1 MTRSPPDPT
10 PNSRRRAIR
19 IEVGNDARSYVSDG
33 QRVTLVPLTI
43 KRRQNRKL
51 LIPPTPESA
60 AATAGG
66 LDAPMIKTLGK
77 AFYWKRLIDEGVYP
91 TTADLAR
98 ALKLEPGWAAE
109 VLRMTLLA
117 PDIVEAIL
125 DGRQPRHLNLQTL
138 RGRHDSLP
146 RDWGEQRRLLSGFAR
161 RGFRPYASPGEEQRD
176 EGRADEDRA
185 VGFEG
190 RQVADPCP

>member
-19 IEVGNDARSYVSDG
+19 VEIGNDARSYVSDR

-60 AATAGG
+60 ASAAGG
-66 LDAPMIKTLGK
+66 LDASMIKTLGK

-109 VLRMTLLA
+109 VLRMTMLA
-117 PDIVEAIL
+117 PDIVEAIFE
-125 DGRQPRHLNLQTL
+125 GRQPRHLNLHTL
-138 RGRHDSLP
+138 RGRQDLLP
-146 RDWGEQRRLLSGFAR
+146 RDWAEQRRLLGFPDA
-161 RGFRPYASPGEEQRD
+161 
-176 EGRADEDRA
+176 
-185 VGFEG
+185 
-190 RQVADPCP
+190 

>member
-19 IEVGNDARSYVSDG
+19 VEVGNDARSYVSDG

-60 AATAGG
+60 AATTGG

-109 VLRMTLLA
+109 VLRMTMLA
-117 PDIVEAIL
+117 PDIVEAIFE
-125 DGRQPRHLNLQTL
+125 GRQPRHLNLHTL
-138 RGRHDSLP
+138 RGRQDLLP
-146 RDWGEQRRLLSGFAR
+146 RDWGEQRRLLGFTDA
-161 RGFRPYASPGEEQRD
+161 
-176 EGRADEDRA
+176 
-185 VGFEG
+185 
-190 RQVADPCP
+190 

>member
-19 IEVGNDARSYVSDG
+19 VEVGNDARSYVSDG

-60 AATAGG
+60 AATTGG

-109 VLRMTLLA
+109 VLRMTMLS
-117 PDIVEAIL
+117 PDIVEAIFE
-125 DGRQPRHLNLQTL
+125 GRQPRHLNLHTL
-138 RGRHDSLP
+138 RGRQDLLP
-146 RDWGEQRRLLSGFAR
+146 RDWAEQRRLLGFPSA
-161 RGFRPYASPGEEQRD
+161 
-176 EGRADEDRA
+176 
-185 VGFEG
+185 
-190 RQVADPCP
+190 

>member
-1 MTRSPPDPT
+1 MTRSPSDPT

-19 IEVGNDARSYVSDG
+19 VEVGNDARSYVSDG

-51 LIPPTPESA
+51 LIPPTHESTA
-60 AATAGG
+60 SAAGG

-125 DGRQPRHLNLQTL
+125 DGRQPRHLNLHTL
-138 RGRHDSLP
+138 RGRQDLLP
-146 RDWGEQRRLLSGFAR
+146 RDWGEQRRLLGFPPPA
-161 RGFRPYASPGEEQRD
+161 Q
-176 EGRADEDRA
+176 
-185 VGFEG
+185 
-190 RQVADPCP
+190 

>member
-146 RDWGEQRRLLSGFAR
+146 RDWGEQRRLLGFPSA
-161 RGFRPYASPGEEQRD
+161 
-176 EGRADEDRA
+176 
-185 VGFEG
+185 
-190 RQVADPCP
+190 

>member
-19 IEVGNDARSYVSDG
+19 VEVGNDARSYVSDG

-60 AATAGG
+60 ASAAGG
-66 LDAPMIKTLGK
+66 LDASMIKTLGK

-125 DGRQPRHLNLQTL
+125 DGRQPRHLNLHTL
-138 RGRHDSLP
+138 RGRQDLLP
-146 RDWGEQRRLLSGFAR
+146 RDWGEQRRLLGFPPPA
-161 RGFRPYASPGEEQRD
+161 Q
-176 EGRADEDRA
+176 
-185 VGFEG
+185 
-190 RQVADPCP
+190 

>member
-1 MTRSPPDPT
+1 MSTTTNPRK
-10 PNSRRRAIR
+10 RAIR
-19 IEVGNDARSYVSDG
+19 VEVGTDARSYVSDG

-109 VLRMTLLA
+109 VLRMTMLA
-117 PDIVEAIL
+117 PDIVEAIFE
-125 DGRQPRHLNLQTL
+125 GRQPRHLNLHTL
-138 RGRHDSLP
+138 RGRQDLLP
-146 RDWGEQRRLLSGFAR
+146 RDWGEQRRLLGFPSA
-161 RGFRPYASPGEEQRD
+161 
-176 EGRADEDRA
+176 
-185 VGFEG
+185 
-190 RQVADPCP
+190 

>member
-60 AATAGG
+60 ASAAGG
-66 LDAPMIKTLGK
+66 LDASMIKTLGK
-77 AFYWKRLIDEGVYP
+77 AFYWKRLLEEGRYP
-91 TTADLAR
+91 TTTDLAR
-98 ALKLEPGWAAE
+98 SLKLEPGWVAE
-109 VLRMTLLA
+109 VLRLTLLA
-117 PDIVEAIL
+117 PDIVEAIVA
-125 DGRQPRHLNLQTL
+125 GRQPRHLNLHQV
-138 RGRHDSLP
+138 RGREAQISW
-146 RDWGEQRRLLSGFAR
+146 DWERQRELFGLKA
-161 RGFRPYASPGEEQRD
+161 P
-176 EGRADEDRA
+176 EGKAGGSEA
-185 VGFEG
+185 AGAG
-190 RQVADPCP
+190 